1 MTKKDSSMRN
11 IIANVIASILLI
23 CATSSFAGESN
34 LSPEARAEI
43 EKSNPLFGPM
53 LPDSGLEAVSNFQ
66 AAMGQLDKTGSFD
79 GKMGQLIRLA
89 ASAGMKCEYCILAHT
104 AFAKK
109 AGATDEEIREV
120 IMMTAGVQLNSTL
133 LYGNSFDFEKF
144 QGMFK

>member
-1 MTKKDSSMRN
+1 
-11 IIANVIASILLI
+11 
-23 CATSSFAGESN
+23 
-34 LSPEARAEI
+34 
-43 EKSNPLFGPM
+43 
-53 LPDSGLEAVSNFQ
+53 
-66 AAMGQLDKTGSFD
+66 
-79 GKMGQLIRLA
+79 MGQLIRLA